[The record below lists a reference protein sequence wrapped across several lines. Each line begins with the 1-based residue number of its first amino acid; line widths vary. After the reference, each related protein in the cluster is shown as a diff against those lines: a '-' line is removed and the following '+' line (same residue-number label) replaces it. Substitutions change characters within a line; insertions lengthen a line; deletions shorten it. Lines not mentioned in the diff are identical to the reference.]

1 MSTQLDPIVAEQT
14 AGLEQ
19 LVASY
24 RPLPGIFDEM
34 MDGDGR
40 VRAHWRLFLAML
52 AALGAEEINRRFAA
66 ADRYLRGSGVFYR
79 VYEDA
84 AGIERPWPLSHVPLI
99 IEPSEWKFLEAG
111 LIQRAELLEA
121 VLADAYGPATLNRDG
136 RLPAA
141 LLAGNPEFLRP
152 LVGVAA
158 PGGAHLRFYAV
169 DIGRGAD
176 GRWWVL
182 GDRAQAPSGAGYAI
196 ENRLALSRAI
206 PEIYRTTRVE
216 RVAPFFQAFQA
227 ELTALSRQ
235 DDTHVCLLTPGPLS
249 ETYFE
254 HAYLA
259 RYLGLLLVEGED
271 LSVRDDGVF
280 VRTVSGLQRTEVL
293 LRRID
298 ADFADPLELNAASR
312 LGAAGL
318 LQAVRDGKVVIIN
331 ALGAGLVE
339 ARAMLAFLP
348 ALAPIILGTDLAIPN
363 LATWW
368 LGRADM
374 REEMLE
380 KLDYM
385 VVASAF
391 EPPTDARS
399 ASEVLGAKLDEPQ
412 RQALVQSIHDRG
424 VDYVM
429 QEAVTLSSMPVW
441 RDGRLQPRPFTLR
454 LFLAKVGERWQV
466 MPGGFVRI
474 ADNADARAVSLQ
486 RGAATADAW
495 VLAHGPVAETTLLP
509 TPERIQVQRATGL
522 LPSRAADNLFWVGRY
537 VERAEATLRLTRAMI
552 NRVAEADEAVAP
564 VIVGIGALLESWNA
578 LASGTGGA
586 PAAFAARAV
595 LTHGDL
601 AGSLPHLAGA
611 ARSAASVIR
620 DRFSPDAWRAIND
633 LATMIAAPLAIGPA
647 ESAMIERVEAALR
660 IISSLSG
667 LAQENMTQLA
677 GWRFLEL
684 GRRIERAILTGRLVR
699 CFAQAG
705 APDGGLELLLELA
718 DSQITYRQ
726 RYVMIAARAPVI
738 DLVMLDPNNPRSAAF
753 QLDRI
758 ETHLSALPRRNA
770 AGRLSPVQQ
779 IAASIATRLRT
790 VDAAAIDEALII
802 DIEQSLMKLSD
813 AITAAYLTTNERS
826 EFDLGGAGVIYD
838 VRQTTTCSYATPV
851 AHAHHV
857 LRLTPIPRS
866 GQRVH
871 VAALQIVPEPLHR
884 REGQDFF
891 GNRLTW
897 IEIEEPHKKITVKL
911 SARVAVDAA
920 DELDALATPAWEA
933 VRDEAFATSD
943 IGPLSPAHFLFP
955 SRMVSLDPEIR
966 DYTRESFA
974 VGRPLLDAA
983 IELMNRLKSDIVYEI
998 GATTVTTTPPMSFA
1012 LRRGVCQDFAH
1023 IMISGLRGLGLPAV
1037 YVSGYLRTMPTTDPT
1052 RLQGADAMHAWVLVW
1067 CGSAAGW
1074 IGLDPTNA
1082 VMASDQHVVLAIGR
1096 DYTDVAPMDGVIVG
1110 SGRQR
1115 IDVAVSVMP
1124 AE

>member
-1 MSTQLDPIVAEQT
+1 MAAHLDTSVEQET

-19 LVASY
+19 FVASY
-24 RPLPGIFDEM
+24 RPLTGIFDEM

-40 VRAHWRLFLAML
+40 VRAHWQPFLAML

-99 IEPSEWKFLEAG
+99 VEPSEWKLLQAG

-121 VLADAYGPATLNRDG
+121 VLADAYGPAWLSRDG

-141 LLAGNPEFLRP
+141 LIAGNPEFLRP

-227 ELTALSRQ
+227 ELSALSRQ
-235 DDTHVCLLTPGPLS
+235 DDAHICLLTPGPLS

-259 RYLGLLLVEGED
+259 RYLGVLLVEGED

-280 VRTVSGLQRTEVL
+280 IRTVSGLQRTEVL

-312 LGAAGL
+312 LGAPGL
-318 LQAVRDGKVVIIN
+318 LQAVRDGKIVIIN

-348 ALAPIILGTDLAIPN
+348 ALAPIVLGADLAIPN
-363 LATWW
+363 VATWW

-380 KLDYM
+380 KLDRM
-385 VVASAF
+385 VIASAF
-391 EPPTDARS
+391 ESPTDAPR
-399 ASEVLGAKLDEPQ
+399 ASEVLGARLDERQ
-412 RQALVQSIHDRG
+412 RQTLMQSIRDRG
-424 VDYVM
+424 LDYVV

-474 ADNADARAVSLQ
+474 AENADARAVSLQ

-509 TPERIQVQRATGL
+509 TPERIVVQRATGL

-537 VERAEATLRLTRAMI
+537 VERAEATLRLVRAMI
-552 NRVAEADEAVAP
+552 NRVAEADEAAAP
-564 VIVGIGALLESWNA
+564 VIAGIVALLEVWNA
-578 LASGTGGA
+578 LPSETDRAGGTGVA

-595 LTHGDL
+595 LTRADL
-601 AGSLPHLAGA
+601 SGSLPHLAGA

-633 LATMIAAPLAIGPA
+633 LATMIAAPLVMGPA

-660 IISSLSG
+660 IIASLSG

-699 CFAQAG
+699 CFALAG
-705 APDGGLELLLELA
+705 APDGGLEVLLELA

-726 RYVMIAARAPVI
+726 RYVMVAARAPVI
-738 DLVMLDPNNPRSAAF
+738 DLVMLDPSNPRSAAF

-758 ETHLSALPRRNA
+758 ETHLGALPRRNA
-770 AGRLSPVQQ
+770 TGRLSPVQQ

-790 VDAAAIDEALII
+790 VEAAAVDEALII
-802 DIEQSLMKLSD
+802 DIAHSLMKLSD
-813 AITAAYLTTNERS
+813 AITASYLTNYERS
-826 EFDLGGAGVIYD
+826 ESVW
-838 VRQTTTCSYATPV
+838 
-851 AHAHHV
+851 
-857 LRLTPIPRS
+857 
-866 GQRVH
+866 
-871 VAALQIVPEPLHR
+871 E
-884 REGQDFF
+884 
-891 GNRLTW
+891 
-897 IEIEEPHKKITVKL
+897 
-911 SARVAVDAA
+911 
-920 DELDALATPAWEA
+920 ALA
-933 VRDEAFATSD
+933 
-943 IGPLSPAHFLFP
+943 
-955 SRMVSLDPEIR
+955 
-966 DYTRESFA
+966 
-974 VGRPLLDAA
+974 
-983 IELMNRLKSDIVYEI
+983 
-998 GATTVTTTPPMSFA
+998 
-1012 LRRGVCQDFAH
+1012 
-1023 IMISGLRGLGLPAV
+1023 
-1037 YVSGYLRTMPTTDPT
+1037 
-1052 RLQGADAMHAWVLVW
+1052 
-1067 CGSAAGW
+1067 
-1074 IGLDPTNA
+1074 
-1082 VMASDQHVVLAIGR
+1082 
-1096 DYTDVAPMDGVIVG
+1096 
-1110 SGRQR
+1110 
-1115 IDVAVSVMP
+1115 
-1124 AE
+1124 